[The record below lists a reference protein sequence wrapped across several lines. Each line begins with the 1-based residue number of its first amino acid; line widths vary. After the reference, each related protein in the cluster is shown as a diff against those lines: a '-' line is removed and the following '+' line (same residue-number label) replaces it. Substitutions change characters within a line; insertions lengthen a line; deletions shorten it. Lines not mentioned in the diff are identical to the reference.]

1 MFAFYLTELVG
12 LSASRMGVVLALGLL
27 VSAGIDLLVGGRF
40 ADRLSDTGRA
50 ARLQFVG
57 SICCA
62 LAFTGVFLGF
72 WIPEGAR
79 FAYAVGAGLV
89 FRLAYAVY
97 DLPQNA
103 LMALATNDA
112 AGRDRV
118 ASTRIWFSGA
128 ATLLVA
134 LSVGPLIAGR
144 GTEAATLYVTLAAAV
159 AVPAIA
165 SAGLLARTLTQGL
178 NSGLPAPPARA
189 LCKPERPPW
198 LFWLLLGLMV
208 VSSLAT
214 PIFSK
219 VEPFFAAFVLRSP
232 TWGGV
237 IVTAMALGIILGQP
251 VWTILCARF
260 SRITTLVVAAIL
272 QVVGLLAF
280 WLQSTAHPLGLA
292 GAALVFGL
300 GNGGVG
306 MIQWAAFSEVVATAG
321 RGREGLAY
329 AVFTAVSKVSLS
341 LGSLVLGTVLG
352 AFDYRDSENDGLAAI
367 MTVIPA
373 VGAILCLMV
382 AAVWAVACRRDRL
395 ITGQPYLR
403 AGPKSGRRQPPG

>member
-1 MFAFYLTELVG
+1 
-12 LSASRMGVVLALGLL
+12 MGVVLAIGLL

-72 WIPEGAR
+72 WIPEDAR
-79 FAYAVGAGLV
+79 FAYAVGAGLI

-103 LMALATNDA
+103 LMALATDDA

-144 GTEAATLYVTLAAAV
+144 GVEAATLYVTLAVAI
-159 AVPAIA
+159 AVPAVA
-165 SAGLLARTLTQGL
+165 SAGLLARTLAR
-178 NSGLPAPPARA
+178 SPAGRPPART
-189 LCKPERPPW
+189 LGQRRPQRPPR
-198 LFWLLLGLMV
+198 LFWLLLCLMAV
-208 VSSLAT
+208 TSLAT

-237 IVTAMALGIILGQP
+237 IVTAMALGVILGQP
-251 VWTILCARF
+251 VWTLLCARF
-260 SRITTLVVAAIL
+260 SRITTLVATAML
-272 QVVGLLAF
+272 QVVALSAF
-280 WLQSTAHPLGLA
+280 WLLSTSHPLALA
-292 GAALVFGL
+292 GAAFVFGL

-306 MIQWAAFSEVVATAG
+306 MVQWAAFSEVVATAG

-329 AVFTAVSKVSLS
+329 AVFTAVSKVSLG
-341 LGSLVLGTVLG
+341 LGSLVLGVVLSG
-352 AFDYRDSENDGLAAI
+352 FDYRAGDNRSLAAL
-367 MTVIPA
+367 MTAIPA
-373 VGAILCLMV
+373 VGAILCLVV
-382 AAVWAVACRRDRL
+382 ATVWSSANRRA
-395 ITGQPYLR
+395 P
-403 AGPKSGRRQPPG
+403 

>member
-1 MFAFYLTELVG
+1 
-12 LSASRMGVVLALGLL
+12 MGVVLAIGLL

-40 ADRLSDTGRA
+40 ADRLSDIGRA

-62 LAFTGVFLGF
+62 LAFAGVFLGF
-72 WIPEGAR
+72 WIPDGAR
-79 FAYAVGAGLV
+79 FAYAVGAGLI

-103 LMALATNDA
+103 LMALATDDA

-144 GTEAATLYVTLAAAV
+144 GVEAATLYIALAVAI

-165 SAGLLARTLTQGL
+165 SAGLLARTLSRSPLGR
-178 NSGLPAPPARA
+178 SPAPPDPA
-189 LCKPERPPW
+189 LRKRERPPR

-208 VSSLAT
+208 VTSLAT

-237 IVTAMALGIILGQP
+237 IVTAMALGITLGQP
-251 VWTILCARF
+251 VWTLLCARF
-260 SRITTLVVAAIL
+260 SRITTLVVSAML
-272 QVVGLLAF
+272 QVVALSAF
-280 WLQSTAHPLGLA
+280 WLLSTAHPLGLA
-292 GAALVFGL
+292 GAAFVFGL

-306 MIQWAAFSEVVATAG
+306 MVLWAAFSEVVATAG
-321 RGREGLAY
+321 KGREGLAY
-329 AVFTAVSKVSLS
+329 AVFTAVAKVSLG
-341 LGSLVLGTVLG
+341 LGSLVLGAVLG
-352 AFDYRDSENDGLAAI
+352 GFDYRNADSEGLAEL
-367 MTVIPA
+367 MTAIPA
-373 VGAILCLMV
+373 VGALLCLV
-382 AAVWAVACRRDRL
+382 IAVVWLSAIRRDQVDTL
-395 ITGQPYLR
+395 DH
-403 AGPKSGRRQPPG
+403 RRG